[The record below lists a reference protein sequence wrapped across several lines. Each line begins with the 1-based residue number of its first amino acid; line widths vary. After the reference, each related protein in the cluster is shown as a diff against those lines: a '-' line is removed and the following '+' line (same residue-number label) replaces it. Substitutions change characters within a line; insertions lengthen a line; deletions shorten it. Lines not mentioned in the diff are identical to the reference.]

1 MIPRLYEKAAS
12 STVSIAGPM
21 ICPLDELTVCKVTE
35 ERNGEYYLE
44 AEYPLDARNI
54 GQLMVDRMVYAKPN
68 RADNPDWFRISK
80 LQRSLTGTVKITA
93 YHNSYD
99 LKGFVLE
106 PMTAT
111 YTTAADALNALKWL
125 AKPQY
130 VIGGRY
136 TFYSDTSTITTTI
149 PALSHYPHT
158 FREIMGGIAGSILD
172 IYGGEWKYE
181 QNKIYL
187 KSARG
192 KDSGKRIIYGAN
204 MVGLNQ
210 EISTVDSAY
219 QVLPY
224 YAQDEDNVI
233 IGSIEANGSSSYTPP
248 FAYTKIVDI
257 TQDWN
262 SINGDTPP
270 ANASDI
276 SGFVAPRIGRYTKDP
291 ETAID
296 AEYIELSDSA
306 EYSFLNDGS
315 LGLCDLVTVIHPAS
329 GLNLKAKVVKT
340 VYNALTGRYDQI
352 VIGTI
357 KKDLIDILRRIK

>member
-1 MIPRLYEKAAS
+1 MIPRLYEKAGS
-12 STVSIAGPM
+12 STVPIAGPM
-21 ICPLDELTVCKVTE
+21 ICPLDELTTCKVTE

-54 GQLMVDRMVYAKPN
+54 DQLMVDRMVYAKPN
-68 RADNPDWFRISK
+68 RADDPDWFRIKK

-106 PMTAT
+106 PHTAT
-111 YTTAADALNALKWL
+111 YTTAEQALNALKWL

-136 TFYSDTSTITTTI
+136 TFYSDTSEISTTI
-149 PALSHYPHT
+149 PALASHPHT

-181 QNKIYL
+181 QDKIYL

-210 EISTVDSAY
+210 EISSIDSAY

-224 YAQDEDNVI
+224 YAQEDSVI
-233 IGSIEANGSSSYTPP
+233 IGSIVSNSGSSYTPP
-248 FAYTKIVDI
+248 FAYTDIVDI

-262 SINGDTPP
+262 SINGQTPP
-270 ANASDI
+270 ADAAAVSA
-276 SGFVAPRIGRYTKDP
+276 FAAQRIDRYTKDP
-291 ETAID
+291 TTAID
-296 AEYIELSDSA
+296 AEYIELSDSE

-329 GLNLKAKVVKT
+329 GLNLKAKIVKT
-340 VYNALTGRYDQI
+340 VYNVLSGRYDQV
-352 VIGTI
+352 VIGSI
-357 KKDLIDILRRIK
+357 KKDLIDLLRRIK